1 MNKED
6 RHAEIDALIER
17 YTADGADTDAI
28 RQLDAIARTSDT
40 DRQYIRNRL
49 EIWWSSAAATT
60 GNDLDSEAA
69 YRRFEARIADVQTAK
84 TRAIMPTWLKAC
96 IAAAAAALTVLL
108 PWAGY
113 RYATE
118 RLTSNLASIS
128 VTTPRGSTTA
138 ITLPDGTKAWIN
150 AGSTVSCSQGFGV
163 TDRNIRLSGEACFD
177 VAHNEQLP
185 FNVTS
190 KSACLRVTGTK
201 FTYSDYPE
209 EDKMTVELMRGSV
222 NLHAKKSDRTVS
234 MQPGERTTIDKRT
247 GEMRKTA
254 ADTSAADRWTRG
266 DLFFDEMPME
276 NIARILARQYDA
288 RIEVAE
294 TLRGKTFY
302 GNFNTKR
309 QTLDQVLSAMAAT
322 KKMSYKKSNGTYRL
336 Y

>member
-6 RHAEIDALIER
+6 RHAEIDALIAR

-28 RQLDAIARTSDT
+28 RQLDDMARTSDA
-40 DRQYIRNRL
+40 DRQYIRNQL
-49 EIWWSSAAATT
+49 ELWFSAAAAT
-60 GNDLDSEAA
+60 GSDADSEAS
-69 YRRFEARIADVQTAK
+69 YRRFEARIDAVPTARTK
-84 TRAIMPTWLKAC
+84 RLTPTWLKAC
-96 IAAAAAALTVLL
+96 IAAAAVVLAVVL

-128 VTTPRGSTTA
+128 ITTPRGSTTA

-150 AGSTVSCSQGFGV
+150 AGSTLSCSQGFGV
-163 TDRNIRLSGEACFD
+163 TDRDIRLSGEACFD

-190 KSACLRVTGTK
+190 KSATLRVTGTK
-201 FTYSDYPE
+201 FTYSDYP
-209 EDKMTVELMRGSV
+209 DDDQTTVELMRGSV
-222 NLHAKKSDRTVS
+222 DLRAHKSDRSVS

-247 GEMRKTA
+247 GAMRKTT

-294 TLRGKTFY
+294 TLRDKTFY

-309 QTLDQVLSAMAAT
+309 QTLEQVLSAMAAT
-322 KKMSYKKSNGTYRL
+322 KKMNYRKSNGTYLL